1 MLGRE
6 PTTEEAG
13 PSEAG
18 AEAPEGHPLNRLAG
32 DGLVTLEDWA
42 SSALKAWVA
51 FKCIQEFSSLRACS
65 IYRRHTALL

>member
-42 SSALKAWVA
+42 YPALKAWVA
-51 FKCIQEFSSLRACS
+51 FKCIR
-65 IYRRHTALL
+65 